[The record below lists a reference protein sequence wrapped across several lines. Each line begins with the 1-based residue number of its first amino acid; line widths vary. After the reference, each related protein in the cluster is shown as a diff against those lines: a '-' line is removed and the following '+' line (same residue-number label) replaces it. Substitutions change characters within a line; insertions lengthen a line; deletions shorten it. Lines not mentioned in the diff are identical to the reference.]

1 MSDLI
6 NWDWILYNLIYRV
19 FYILEIAICQIVEWE
34 QQLFNVFS
42 GISTVKYGND
52 EMTLIDVFFRNK
64 AVAGVFLGM
73 SAIGIVL
80 AFVFAIISVTRKALD
95 LDDKVKMSHGQ
106 ILRNLLKSILFIV
119 GLNLFMTITVTATNV
134 ILDQVVYVFDNA
146 EALGESSDDHID
158 FTNEQFAAMSRIFNT
173 VGNYSINQSSK
184 NRYNLNVCY
193 NEIRGD
199 LQYLANTGV
208 LDYYYETKENGKVVT
223 TWQSMIM
230 ELASAADYTT
240 DVPVDVYD
248 EGIANALNHCMTVLK
263 TDRNFK
269 ALQSYD
275 RIQVFKDSELNLDKT
290 LFLIGTMGI
299 PGSGA
304 AKNEAYNKSPSI
316 YDNIRLPYLLG
327 DKNIYDLDTVNQDF
341 DIALFKTNYT
351 VMYLAGIFIMIN
363 MAIILVTCVVRIFN
377 LIFLYVI
384 GPPFF
389 GTISLD
395 EGGKARQWLTA
406 FLIQSFTVFATVISM
421 RLFLIFVPIVL
432 DPKLQLASNTYL
444 DIIGKLVFISA
455 GVLAINKAN
464 GLLTGILADQAGHQ
478 AVLSG
483 DVSSDVSRVVNAG
496 ENLVMGALGALGGGI
511 GKAMGSSF
519 IKGGSGSGEGGGS
532 GGEQQGEGVKDLP
545 DKDKTSI
552 DDGDDGD
559 DGDLPDKNDLS
570 NLDNGI
576 DGGLDNG
583 TGGQP
588 GELPGNNNNLGGG
601 HNGGGPDDGSG
612 VDSGSGGGSGGGS
625 GSGAGGGRGA
635 GSHNTRPSAIDSFS
649 REDKNSLFNDPNY
662 SIDDNIQEYFDRV
675 AEEQTREEQQI
686 NNDIQRDNQRLR
698 KKYGI
703 DNMGG
708 ARTIRQVPPKRAA
721 GNNRTTGSAAPN
733 NGTAARRAGNP
744 VGGPGILPRND
755 MPNTSNNAPNNL
767 NNLGGAGS
775 RLQNE
780 LNNLNQN
787 NNSKLNNAMRQ
798 GADAYRAMQGY
809 HNQAQQQTQN
819 NNLPRTNNTA
829 NRAVPRTNNTANRT
843 VPLPV
848 NPVQNNN
855 NQPDSGIAQNL
866 QQRLDDNNQHLP
878 NSQNNNNNN
887 DNH

>member
-19 FYILEIAICQIVEWE
+19 FYIAEIAICQIVEWE

-64 AVAGVFLGM
+64 AVSGVFLGM

-199 LQYLANTGV
+199 IQYLANTGV

-240 DVPVDVYD
+240 DVPVDVYN

-269 ALQSYD
+269 ALKSYD

-304 AKNEAYNKSPSI
+304 AKNEAYNQSPSI

-327 DKNIYDLDTVNQDF
+327 DKSIYDLDTVNQDF

-351 VMYLAGIFIMIN
+351 VIYLAGIFVMIN

-406 FLIQSFTVFATVISM
+406 FIIQSFTVFATVISM

-483 DVSSDVSRVVNAG
+483 DVSSDVQRVVSAG
-496 ENLVMGALGALGGGI
+496 ENLVMGALGVVGGGI
-511 GKAMGSSF
+511 GNVLGASL
-519 IKGGSGSGEGGGS
+519 IKGSEGGGGGS
-532 GGEQQGEGVKDLP
+532 GEEKGEEDLP
-545 DKDKTSI
+545 DKDKTSSEG
-552 DDGDDGD
+552 DDDDDGD

-570 NLDNGI
+570 NLG
-576 DGGLDNG
+576 DGTGYGSGDG
-583 TGGQP
+583 TGGQS
-588 GELPGNNNNLGGG
+588 GELPSNNNNLGGG
-601 HNGGGPDDGSG
+601 TGSEGLDDGNSNG
-612 VDSGSGGGSGGGS
+612 SGSGSGTGGGS
-625 GSGAGGGRGA
+625 GSGSGGGRGS
-635 GSHNTRPSAIDSFS
+635 GSHNTRPSAIDGFS
-649 REDKNSLFNDPNY
+649 DEDRNSLFNDPNY
-662 SIDDNIQEYFDRV
+662 SIDDNLESYFNQV
-675 AEEQTREEQQI
+675 AADQAREEEEI
-686 NNDIQRDNQRLR
+686 NNDIRRDNQRLR
-698 KKYGI
+698 NRYGI
-703 DNMGG
+703 DNMS
-708 ARTIRQVPPKRAA
+708 RPRSVTTTRPVPPKR
-721 GNNRTTGSAAPN
+721 GNRTN
-733 NGTAARRAGNP
+733 NTTAQNTGNP
-744 VGGPGILPRND
+744 VGGSGALPRNGVN
-755 MPNTSNNAPNNL
+755 NTSVNQPNNL
-767 NNLGGAGS
+767 NNLGGTGNPLPNNLNSVNPGVNPNLSNPVRQGVNAANNAQNS
-775 RLQNE
+775 SSQVQQRLQNYTM
-780 LNNLNQN
+780 
-787 NNSKLNNAMRQ
+787 NNA
-798 GADAYRAMQGY
+798 
-809 HNQAQQQTQN
+809 
-819 NNLPRTNNTA
+819 L
-829 NRAVPRTNNTANRT
+829 PRTNNTANRT
-843 VPLPV
+843 VPQLV
-848 NPVQNNN
+848 NPVQTNN
-855 NQPDSGIAQNL
+855 NQPNSGIAQNL
-866 QQRLDDNNQHLP
+866 QQRLNNNDQHLP

-887 DNH
+887 NN